1 MKKISREKAALGFFV
16 FLALAGLGVLIAYI
30 VTVGHSLNVA
40 ASNIDDATGNL
51 DGYTAVLYKGTATE
65 HRETAVNSTEL
76 GDTLSSR
83 SLNKRSTQQDTENS
97 SIDEVSAVD
106 TAESASGR
114 EDSEQAQPVSLFAL
128 QHSYIEKG
136 ARVFSLDTE
145 KLTDYNTSTIIRA
158 GNYTYGV
165 LSIDQV
171 TAQENY
177 LKKRIAEYEEKEVDI
192 IICVVSDVSLLESY
206 EGVDIVVSAQDEG
219 FNPYGV
225 LVDGVF
231 YNDAALQGQI
241 GLVLVSPSRT
251 ITARDVV
258 SL

>member
-1 MKKISREKAALGFFV
+1 MLFRS
-16 FLALAGLGVLIAYI
+16 
-30 VTVGHSLNVA
+30 
-40 ASNIDDATGNL
+40 
-51 DGYTAVLYKGTATE
+51 
-65 HRETAVNSTEL
+65 VNSTEL

-97 SIDEVSAVD
+97 STDEVSAAD

-128 QHSYIEKG
+128 QRSYIEKG

-192 IICVVSDVSLLESY
+192 IICE
-206 EGVDIVVSAQDEG
+206 
-219 FNPYGV
+219 
-225 LVDGVF
+225 
-231 YNDAALQGQI
+231 I
-241 GLVLVSPSRT
+241 GRASCRERV
-251 ITARDVV
+251 
-258 SL
+258 

>member
-65 HRETAVNSTEL
+65 HRETVVNSTEL

-97 SIDEVSAVD
+97 STDEVSAAD

-114 EDSEQAQPVSLFAL
+114 ENSEQAQPVSLFAL
-128 QHSYIEKG
+128 QRSYIEKEL
-136 ARVFSLDTE
+136 AFLVSIPKSSRITTRLLLFVLV
-145 KLTDYNTSTIIRA
+145 IIRM
-158 GNYTYGV
+158 GFYP
-165 LSIDQV
+165 SI
-171 TAQENY
+171 
-177 LKKRIAEYEEKEVDI
+177 R
-192 IICVVSDVSLLESY
+192 
-206 EGVDIVVSAQDEG
+206 
-219 FNPYGV
+219 
-225 LVDGVF
+225 
-231 YNDAALQGQI
+231 
-241 GLVLVSPSRT
+241 
-251 ITARDVV
+251 
-258 SL
+258 